1 MTFSWKTFSR
11 KLRLPLHRR
20 WALKRLAE
28 FHSQPRALEE
38 IIWWALHFG
47 GKGYMAVSSM
57 QIPSEITGLARIV
70 SELKPR
76 LSLEIGTAHG
86 GTLFIWSQLTTEEV
100 LACDIKDMSCQ
111 KDLYTHFPPGD
122 SACKVQLFSGNSH
135 EPGFKSRIEAALNGR
150 QVDFLFIDGDHTV
163 DGVTADYEDYRRFV
177 RPGGVIAFH
186 DIVDRQS
193 IATNQVGQFWR
204 RLKQVAQVEELIDD
218 PAQTGYGI
226 GVMRVPSTGAPTVR

>member
-20 WALKRLAE
+20 WALQRLAE
-28 FHSQPRALEE
+28 FHSQPRGVDDVA
-38 IIWWALHFG
+38 WWALHFG

-57 QIPSEITGLARIV
+57 QIPSEIIGLAKIV
-70 SELKPR
+70 ADLKPR

-86 GTLFIWSQLTTEEV
+86 GTLFIWSQFTLEEV

-111 KDLYTHFPPGD
+111 EDLYTRFPPPG
-122 SACKVQLFSGNSH
+122 SACKVRLFSGDSH
-135 EPGFKSRIEAALNGR
+135 APDFKARVRAALNGR

-163 DGVTADYEDYRRFV
+163 EGVTADYEDYREFV
-177 RPGGVIAFH
+177 RSEGVIAFH

-193 IATNQVGQFWR
+193 IETNQVGEFWQ
-204 RLKQVAQVEELIDD
+204 RLKQVAQVEELVDD

-226 GVMRVPSTGAPTVR
+226 GVMRVPSTGAPSVR